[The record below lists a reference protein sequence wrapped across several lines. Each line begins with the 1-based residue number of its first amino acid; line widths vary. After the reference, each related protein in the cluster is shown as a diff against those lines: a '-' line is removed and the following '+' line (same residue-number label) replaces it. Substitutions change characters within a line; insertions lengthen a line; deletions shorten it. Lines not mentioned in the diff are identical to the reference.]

1 MYLSN
6 IRIINF
12 RGIKRLQVKFDPKIN
27 IIIGENG
34 SNKTALIDAIRLLYN
49 MGNLKK
55 DIYIT
60 NECFHI
66 DPETKQTASV
76 IEISYIFKGLEEHE
90 KGALYEYLILAKDDN
105 KEDEARITLRYEYRK
120 DSYPKFT
127 YFTGASEEQKADSGT
142 FEIFQHYYLSAL
154 RDSTY
159 DILNYKNNILGLV
172 VKRLVERAKSEDEF
186 KKIIKKANDDL
197 LDRPEVKS
205 TQKNVN
211 SNLDE
216 IFKISSDSRIG
227 LRIEEYTKIENI
239 VNIIKPYLP
248 FDKETLKE
256 DGFNL
261 SQNSLGFNNLINIAI
276 ILGDIKERISDN
288 KQQHYALLIEEPEAH
303 LHPQL
308 QLNLYNFLKQAN
320 NPPNCQLFITT
331 HSPTLTSKA
340 NLESLILLQ
349 KRATRLGNCFSNR
362 ENENIVEKANK
373 RIVLKNIDFE
383 TRKLQLER
391 YLDVT
396 KSQLF
401 FARAVLFVEGISEEI
416 LISIFAKF
424 LKIKLEDYRV
434 EVVNV
439 SGVSFYP
446 FLYLFNSKYSHKR
459 INQTAVLITDDDRFP
474 NSKYSEYSFKNLV
487 HKDFQKVE
495 ILYENIRNSQI
506 NSRIGNLKST
516 IRKNP
521 NKIKVR
527 TAYKTLEYEIAKANI
542 PNTKQDFDKNLLI
555 DFINKH
561 QPKKI
566 EKIQEYISNLPNNEF
581 STTEKEKIALLVWKA
596 LPSKADFAQ
605 QFAFELERKIDNG
618 EDIKFNVPDYLK
630 SAIEELTINQ

>member
-49 MGNLKK
+49 MGNPKK

-66 DPETKQTASV
+66 DPETNLTASV
-76 IEISYIFKGLEEHE
+76 IEISYVFKGLEEHE
-90 KGALYEYLILAKDDN
+90 KGALYEYLIMAEDDK
-105 KEDEARITLRYEYRK
+105 KEDKAKITLRYEYRK

-142 FEIFQHYYLSAL
+142 FDIFQHYYLSAL

-172 VKRLVERAKSEDEF
+172 VKRLVEREKSENEF
-186 KKIIKKANDDL
+186 KKIIQKANDDL

-216 IFKISSDSRIG
+216 IFKISSDNKIG
-227 LRIEEYTKIENI
+227 LRIEESTKIENI

-320 NPPNCQLFITT
+320 KPPNCQLFITT

-340 NLESLILLQ
+340 DLESLILLQ
-349 KRATRLGNCFSNR
+349 ERAIRLGNCFSNR
-362 ENENIVEKANK
+362 ENENIVEKADK

-383 TRKLQLER
+383 DRKLQLER

-416 LISIFAKF
+416 LIPVFAKF
-424 LKIKLEDYRV
+424 MKIKLEDYRV

-446 FLYLFNSKYSHKR
+446 FLYLFNSKYSYKR
-459 INQTAVLITDDDRFP
+459 INQKAVLITDDDRFT
-474 NSKYSEYSFKNLV
+474 NSKHSEYSFKNLV

-495 ILYENIRNSQI
+495 ILYKNISNSQI

-521 NKIKVR
+521 NKIKVL
-527 TAYKTLEYEIAKANI
+527 TAFKTLEYEIAKANI
-542 PNTKQDFDKNLLI
+542 QNTKQDFDKNLLI

-561 QPKKI
+561 QPEKI
-566 EKIQEYISNLPNNEF
+566 EKILEYISTLPNDEF

-605 QFAFELERKIDNG
+605 KFAFELERKIDNG

-630 SAIEELTINQ
+630 SAIEEITINQ